1 MLVKIEGGKRRGWQ
15 RMRWLDGITDSMDMS
30 LSNLLELMMDREDWC
45 AAVHEVTQSWTRL
58 NELKCEFRLFEIS
71 LFLKEWLYW
80 MNFPLKTVFASS
92 HRFSVIAF
100 FIAICLYVVVFYS
113 SLTSS
118 LICWLFSSIL
128 FNLHVFVFL
137 QFFSL

>member
-1 MLVKIEGGKRRGWQ
+1 MKAGKEGDDRGW
-15 RMRWLDGITDSMDMS
+15 DGWMASPTQWTWVWVIFWSWWWTGKIDVLQSMKS
-30 LSNLLELMMDREDWC
+30 HRVEHDWM
-45 AAVHEVTQSWTRL
+45 T
-58 NELKCEFRLFEIS
+58 ELKCEFRLFEIS